1 MREKLSRTS
10 KNISVAIRFLGEKID
25 KLEELL
31 KKFDKN
37 CNMEDEVIEL
47 DRLTSDFNE
56 LYELLY
62 NLSEELNEIS
72 EENLKDN
79 NEN

>member
-10 KNISVAIRFLGEKID
+10 KNISVAIRFLGEKTNR
-25 KLEELL
+25 LEELL

>member
-10 KNISVAIRFLGEKID
+10 KNISVAIRFLGEKTNR
-25 KLEELL
+25 LEELL

-47 DRLTSDFNE
+47 DRLTNDFNE

>member
-72 EENLKDN
+72 EENLKEN

>member
-1 MREKLSRTS
+1 MKEKLLRTA
-10 KNISVAIRFLGEKID
+10 KNISVAVRFLGEKTNR
-25 KLEELL
+25 LEELL

-72 EENLKDN
+72 EENLKGN